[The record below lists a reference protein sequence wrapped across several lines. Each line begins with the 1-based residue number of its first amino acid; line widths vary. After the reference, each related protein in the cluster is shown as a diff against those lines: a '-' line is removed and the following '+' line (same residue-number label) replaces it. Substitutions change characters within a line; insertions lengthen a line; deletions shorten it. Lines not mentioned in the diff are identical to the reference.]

1 MELKEIEQAIKN
13 VYLPVFQANVK
24 DDKLLSKITY
34 TTNDI
39 YGKELIKFY
48 NEKTY
53 KKELTNFY
61 VYCIFTQKALR
72 CTTSA
77 TVLVNLVNSEFEDAI
92 ADAKSLIVKHIL
104 KTIKEECALSV
115 EDKVLYNYL
124 VNLDYEDLKQ
134 IELHELCDWEFL
146 ENGQSS
152 IIHQTSLADNKIILV
167 KYAEVFIYPEL
178 KEKIIKDL
186 GEKE

>member
-1 MELKEIEQAIKN
+1 MKLKEIGQAIKN
-13 VYLPVFQANVK
+13 TYLPVFQANVK
-24 DDKLLSKITY
+24 GGILLSKITY
-34 TTNDI
+34 TTTDI

-48 NEKTY
+48 NETTY

-77 TVLVNLVNSEFEDAI
+77 TVLVNLVNSEFENAI
-92 ADAKSLIVKHIL
+92 ADARSLITKHIL

-115 EDKVLYNYL
+115 EDKVLYSYL
-124 VNLDYEDLKQ
+124 CSLDYEDLKQ

-146 ENGQSS
+146 ENNQAS
-152 IIHQTSLADNKIILV
+152 IIHQIELEDKIILV